1 MIYPKMSLN
10 LLELLIL
17 EEIQIRL
24 DEEMLLVDN
33 QECFP
38 DTVASI
44 GHTVIH
50 KSDTVPGKF
59 VGEVTEELTGINNTV
74 CEHYARRTVGQ

>member
-33 QECFP
+33 
-38 DTVASI
+38 
-44 GHTVIH
+44 
-50 KSDTVPGKF
+50 
-59 VGEVTEELTGINNTV
+59 
-74 CEHYARRTVGQ
+74 